1 MTFDVDGF
9 AQRPTMDTLQWCT
22 KADLLLVANLFNVSV
37 PLNAQKAEIKQCL
50 AEQLVEKGITAKVKP
65 RLVDASENL
74 VVDVGAEAA
83 ATIPQAVSGWMTLG
97 RRLLLPF
104 RSQTLNQPV
113 SYRQEWLQRISSSP
127 FAWKRSSYV
136 EHNAMSTPWAK
147 RPRHSPLTSSMQVN
161 KLP

>member
-1 MTFDVDGF
+1 MWMVLHNG
-9 AQRPTMDTLQWCT
+9 PPWISCNGCT

-37 PLNAQKAEIKQCL
+37 PLNAQKAEIKQCM

-127 FAWKRSSYV
+127 FA
-136 EHNAMSTPWAK
+136 
-147 RPRHSPLTSSMQVN
+147 
-161 KLP
+161 

>member
-1 MTFDVDGF
+1 M
-9 AQRPTMDTLQWCT
+9 
-22 KADLLLVANLFNVSV
+22 ANLFNVSV
-37 PLNAQKAEIKQCL
+37 PLNAQKAEIKQCM

-113 SYRQEWLQRISSSP
+113 SYRQELLQRISSSP
-127 FAWKRSSYV
+127 FA
-136 EHNAMSTPWAK
+136 
-147 RPRHSPLTSSMQVN
+147 
-161 KLP
+161 